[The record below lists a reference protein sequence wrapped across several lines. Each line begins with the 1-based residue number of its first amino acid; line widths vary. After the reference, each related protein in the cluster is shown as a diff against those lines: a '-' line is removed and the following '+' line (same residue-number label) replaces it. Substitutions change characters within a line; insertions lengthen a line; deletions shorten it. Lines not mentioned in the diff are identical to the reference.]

1 MSLEII
7 NSVDKLT
14 ISDQIAQEKMSLN
27 ILRQTNSKLEE
38 SIDILEDQL
47 ASIEEE
53 DNEWKT
59 RYLIQKEINDYYK
72 RAFFYCDQQIPKAK
86 AMQRIVNRAVRRG
99 SKVSNYVEID
109 DESVQELEEYRE
121 YIIRLCRELEARIEQ
136 EGKAYYW
143 ATEIRKR
150 ALIELNYTYIPAPVS
165 KYPLEKRK
173 EEEEAEKPVRRIQN
187 RTFNSKYGLG
197 SKTSGVKK
205 LPPMHF

>member
-7 NSVDKLT
+7 NTVDKLT
-14 ISDQIAQEKMSLN
+14 LSDQIEQEKISL
-27 ILRQTNSKLEE
+27 QTNCKLEE

-47 ASIEEE
+47 ASIEDE

-59 RYLIQKEINDYYK
+59 RYLIQKEMNDYYK
-72 RAFFYCDQQIPKAK
+72 RAFFFCDQQIPKAK
-86 AMQRIVNRAVRRG
+86 ALQRTINRAVRRG
-99 SKVSNYVEID
+99 SKLSSYMD
-109 DESVQELEEYRE
+109 LDEDSVQELEDYRT
-121 YIIRLCRELEARIEQ
+121 YIIKLCRELESRIDQ

-165 KYPLEKRK
+165 KHPVEKKEDESDKLVRK
-173 EEEEAEKPVRRIQN
+173 TQN

>member
-7 NSVDKLT
+7 NTVDKLKL
-14 ISDQIAQEKMSLN
+14 SDQIEQEKISLN
-27 ILRQTNSKLEE
+27 LLRQANCKLEE

-47 ASIEEE
+47 TSIEDE

-59 RYLIQKEINDYYK
+59 RYLIQKEMNDYYK
-72 RAFFYCDQQIPKAK
+72 RAFFFCDQQIPKAK
-86 AMQRIVNRAVRRG
+86 AIQRTINRA
-99 SKVSNYVEID
+99 
-109 DESVQELEEYRE
+109 
-121 YIIRLCRELEARIEQ
+121 
-136 EGKAYYW
+136 AYYW

-165 KYPLEKRK
+165 KHPVEKK
-173 EEEEAEKPVRRIQN
+173 EDEGDRLVKKTQN

>member
-1 MSLEII
+1 MSFEII
-7 NSVDKLT
+7 NTVDKLT
-14 ISDQIAQEKMSLN
+14 LSDQIEQEKISLN
-27 ILRQTNSKLEE
+27 LLRQTNCKLEE

-47 ASIEEE
+47 ASIEDE

-59 RYLIQKEINDYYK
+59 RYLIQKEMNDYYK
-72 RAFFYCDQQIPKAK
+72 RAFFFCDQQIPKAK
-86 AMQRIVNRAVRRG
+86 ALQRTINRAVRRG
-99 SKVSNYVEID
+99 SKLSSYMD
-109 DESVQELEEYRE
+109 LDEDSVQELEDYRT
-121 YIIRLCRELEARIEQ
+121 YIIKLCRELESRIDQ

-165 KYPLEKRK
+165 KYPVEKKEDESDKLVRK
-173 EEEEAEKPVRRIQN
+173 TQN

>member
-7 NSVDKLT
+7 NTVDKLT
-14 ISDQIAQEKMSLN
+14 LSDQIEQERISLN
-27 ILRQTNSKLEE
+27 LLRQTNCKLEE

-47 ASIEEE
+47 ASIEDE

-59 RYLIQKEINDYYK
+59 RYLIQKEMNDYYK
-72 RAFFYCDQQIPKAK
+72 RAFFFCDQQIPKAK
-86 AMQRIVNRAVRRG
+86 ALQRTINRAVRRG
-99 SKVSNYVEID
+99 SKLSSYMEL
-109 DESVQELEEYRE
+109 DEDSVQELENYRS
-121 YIIRLCRELEARIEQ
+121 YIIKLCRELESRIDQ

-165 KYPLEKRK
+165 KHPVEKKEDESDKLVRK
-173 EEEEAEKPVRRIQN
+173 TQN

>member
-1 MSLEII
+1 MSLEVI
-7 NSVDKLT
+7 NPMDKLT

-27 ILRQTNSKLEE
+27 LLRQTNCKLEE

-47 ASIEEE
+47 ANIEDE

-86 AMQRIVNRAVRRG
+86 AMQRIVNRAIRRG
-99 SKVSNYVEID
+99 SKVSSYLDLD
-109 DESVQELEEYRE
+109 DESIQELEEYRE
-121 YIIRLCRELEARIEQ
+121 YILRLCRELEARIEQ

-165 KYPLEKRK
+165 KHPVEKKK
-173 EEEEAEKPVRRIQN
+173 EDEDGEKPIRRAQ
-187 RTFNSKYGLG
+187 
-197 SKTSGVKK
+197 
-205 LPPMHF
+205 

>member
-7 NSVDKLT
+7 NTVDKLT
-14 ISDQIAQEKMSLN
+14 LSDQIEQEKISLN
-27 ILRQTNSKLEE
+27 LLRQTNCKLEE

-47 ASIEEE
+47 ASIEDE

-59 RYLIQKEINDYYK
+59 RYLIQKEMNDYYK

-86 AMQRIVNRAVRRG
+86 ALQRTINRAVRRG
-99 SKVSNYVEID
+99 SKLSSYMD
-109 DESVQELEEYRE
+109 LDEDSVQELEDYRT
-121 YIIRLCRELEARIEQ
+121 YIIKLCRELESRIDQ

-165 KYPLEKRK
+165 KHPVEKKEDESDKLVRK
-173 EEEEAEKPVRRIQN
+173 TQN

>member
-1 MSLEII
+1 MSFEII
-7 NSVDKLT
+7 NTVDKLT
-14 ISDQIAQEKMSLN
+14 LSDQIEQEKISLN
-27 ILRQTNSKLEE
+27 LLRQTNCKLEE

-47 ASIEEE
+47 ASIEDE

-59 RYLIQKEINDYYK
+59 RYLIQKEMNDYYK
-72 RAFFYCDQQIPKAK
+72 RAFFFCDQQIPKAK
-86 AMQRIVNRAVRRG
+86 ALQRTINRAVRRG
-99 SKVSNYVEID
+99 SKLSSYMD
-109 DESVQELEEYRE
+109 LDEDSVQELEDYRT
-121 YIIRLCRELEARIEQ
+121 YIIKLCRELESRIDQ

-165 KYPLEKRK
+165 KHPVEKKEDESDKLVRK
-173 EEEEAEKPVRRIQN
+173 TQN

>member
-7 NSVDKLT
+7 NTVDKLT
-14 ISDQIAQEKMSLN
+14 LSDQIEQEKISLN
-27 ILRQTNSKLEE
+27 LLRQTNCKLEE

-47 ASIEEE
+47 ASIEDE

-59 RYLIQKEINDYYK
+59 RYLIQKEMNDYYK
-72 RAFFYCDQQIPKAK
+72 RAFFFCDQQIPKAK
-86 AMQRIVNRAVRRG
+86 ALQRTINRAVRRG
-99 SKVSNYVEID
+99 SKLSSYID
-109 DESVQELEEYRE
+109 LDEDSVQELEDYRT
-121 YIIRLCRELEARIEQ
+121 YIIKLCRELESRIDQ

-165 KYPLEKRK
+165 KHPVEKKEDESDKLVRK
-173 EEEEAEKPVRRIQN
+173 TQN

>member
-7 NSVDKLT
+7 NTVDKLT
-14 ISDQIAQEKMSLN
+14 LSDQIEQEKISLN
-27 ILRQTNSKLEE
+27 LLRQTNCKLEE

-47 ASIEEE
+47 ASIEDE

-59 RYLIQKEINDYYK
+59 RYLIQKEMNDYYK
-72 RAFFYCDQQIPKAK
+72 RAFFFCDQQIPKAK
-86 AMQRIVNRAVRRG
+86 ALQRTINRAVRRG
-99 SKVSNYVEID
+99 SKLSSYMD
-109 DESVQELEEYRE
+109 LDEDSVQELEDYRT
-121 YIIRLCRELEARIEQ
+121 YIIKLCRELESRIDQ

-165 KYPLEKRK
+165 KHPVEKKEDESDKLVRK
-173 EEEEAEKPVRRIQN
+173 TQN